1 MPRVWPDHACLR
13 GVRDRLMPR
22 LLAQNNLGLQASG
35 NTSHYANIFTLLA
48 ELKFSNC
55 IEAVQINIAK

>member
-1 MPRVWPDHACLR
+1 
-13 GVRDRLMPR
+13 MPR

-35 NTSHYANIFTLLA
+35 HTSHCSNIFTLLA
-48 ELKFSNC
+48 ELKFGNC